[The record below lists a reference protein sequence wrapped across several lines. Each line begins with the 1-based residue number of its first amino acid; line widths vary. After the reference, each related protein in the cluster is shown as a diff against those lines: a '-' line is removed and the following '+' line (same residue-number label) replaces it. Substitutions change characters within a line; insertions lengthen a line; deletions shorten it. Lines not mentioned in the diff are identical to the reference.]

1 MDTVKYKQ
9 NKNIDLQHRYTV
21 ETEFLVDSL
30 RKRKKESRQ
39 KATRAITYEHKRNPS
54 SP

>member
-30 RKRKKESRQ
+30 ASLRKKEKKRKSAESHARDHV
-39 KATRAITYEHKRNPS
+39 RA
-54 SP
+54 